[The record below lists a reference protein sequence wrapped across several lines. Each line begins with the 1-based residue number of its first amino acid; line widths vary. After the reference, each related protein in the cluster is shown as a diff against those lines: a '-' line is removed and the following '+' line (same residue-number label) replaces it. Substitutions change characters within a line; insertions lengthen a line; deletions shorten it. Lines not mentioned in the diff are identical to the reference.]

1 LDPPGVFDV
10 PETAPHSDRES
21 LRVTTMV
28 ESLRGPLASGIEV
41 SGS

>member
-1 LDPPGVFDV
+1 LAPPEVFDV
-10 PETAPHSDRES
+10 TETAPNGNRES
-21 LRVTTMV
+21 SRITTMV